1 MIREYIIVDCIY
13 SDGFNPETIAMI
25 RDAENDIV
33 FSVVIN
39 DYSIKH
45 IEEHK
50 NDVFSHLNIG
60 DHIKGELH
68 IIYTRQIEIP
78 NGKLWEQSIKI
89 NDKIISP
96 HFEGKFEVLDIEPN
110 GSILLQHPYW
120 NSIIKTEP
128 RVNIIVENKTVNLC
142 GELYLET
149 IGDAWK
155 ECINH

>member
-1 MIREYIIVDCIY
+1 MIREYIIVDSIY
-13 SDGFNPETIAMI
+13 NDGYDPETIAMI

-50 NDVFSHLNIG
+50 NDVFSHLSTG

-68 IIYTRQIEIP
+68 IIYARKIEIP
-78 NGKLWEQSIKI
+78 NDKLWEQSIKI
-89 NDKIISP
+89 NDKILSP
-96 HFEGKFEVLDIEPN
+96 HFEGKFEILDVEPN
-110 GSILLQHPYW
+110 GSILLQHPYL
-120 NSIIKTEP
+120 NSSIKTEP
-128 RVNIIVENKTVNLC
+128 RANIFVENETVNLS

-155 ECINH
+155 